1 MKLTTI
7 DQYLESLNNESL
19 LWWHH
24 EVIRYMKD
32 KYPNY
37 PLIFFYQRPT
47 LKLDKKLF
55 IMMGGGKSHFSL
67 YSTNFEYVENHK
79 LKRLA
84 KIKYGKSAILFPLE
98 QKEYIGEAIKIID
111 DIVKRSRK

>member
-1 MKLTTI
+1 MKLTSI
-7 DQYLESLNNESL
+7 DQYLESLDESL
-19 LWWHH
+19 LWWHQK
-24 EVIRYMKD
+24 VITYMKD

-37 PLIFFYQRPT
+37 PLVFFYQRPT

-67 YSTNFEYVENHK
+67 YSTDFEYVENHK
-79 LKRLA
+79 LKKLP
-84 KIKYGKSAILFPLE
+84 KIKYGKSAILFPLGNR
-98 QKEYIGEAIKIID
+98 EYIHETFSIID